1 MSLYKQPVFKKE
13 RSDLCVCVGFVHSL
27 TEAMAVVEKGLVESE
42 LLAKEQI
49 NSEVAVYV
57 NGREY
62 LIDPIIKD
70 GGFRSPLYAH
80 QAEQHI
86 LLDKYGQGGGL

>member
-1 MSLYKQPVFKKE
+1 MY
-13 RSDLCVCVGFVHSL
+13 VGFVHSL
-27 TEAMAVVEKGLVESE
+27 TGPMAAVEKGLVAAE

-49 NSEVAVYV
+49 NSEGAVYV

-70 GGFRSPLYAH
+70 GGSRWPLYAH
-80 QAEQHI
+80 QAKQHI
-86 LLDKYGQGGGL
+86 

>member
-1 MSLYKQPVFKKE
+1 
-13 RSDLCVCVGFVHSL
+13 
-27 TEAMAVVEKGLVESE
+27 MAVVEKGLVAAE

-49 NSEVAVYV
+49 NSEGAVYV

-80 QAEQHI
+80 QAKQ
-86 LLDKYGQGGGL
+86 

>member
-13 RSDLCVCVGFVHSL
+13 QSDLCVCVGFVHSL
-27 TEAMAVVEKGLVESE
+27 TGTMAVVEKGLVESE
-42 LLAKEQI
+42 LLATEQI
-49 NSEVAVYV
+49 NSEGAVYV

-80 QAEQHI
+80 QAKQHI
-86 LLDKYGQGGGL
+86 LLDKCVQGGGL

>member
-1 MSLYKQPVFKKE
+1 M
-13 RSDLCVCVGFVHSL
+13 CVGFVHSL
-27 TEAMAVVEKGLVESE
+27 TGTMAVVEKGLVAAE

-49 NSEVAVYV
+49 NSEVAVCV

-70 GGFRSPLYAH
+70 GGFRSSLYAH
-80 QAEQHI
+80 QAKQ
-86 LLDKYGQGGGL
+86 

>member
-1 MSLYKQPVFKKE
+1 MY
-13 RSDLCVCVGFVHSL
+13 VGFVHTL
-27 TEAMAVVEKGLVESE
+27 TGAMAVVEKGLVAAE

-49 NSEVAVYV
+49 NSEGAVYV

-70 GGFRSPLYAH
+70 RGSRSPLYAH
-80 QAEQHI
+80 QAKQ
-86 LLDKYGQGGGL
+86 

>member
-1 MSLYKQPVFKKE
+1 MCVRWLRAFSYGSDGGSRE
-13 RSDLCVCVGFVHSL
+13 RLG
-27 TEAMAVVEKGLVESE
+27 AAE

-49 NSEVAVYV
+49 NSEVAVCV

-70 GGFRSPLYAH
+70 GGSRWPLYAH
-80 QAEQHI
+80 QAKQ
-86 LLDKYGQGGGL
+86 

>member
-1 MSLYKQPVFKKE
+1 VSLYKQPVFKKE
-13 RSDLCVCVGFVHSL
+13 QSGLCVYVGFVHSL
-27 TEAMAVVEKGLVESE
+27 TGAMAVVEKGLVAAE

-49 NSEVAVYV
+49 NSEGAVYV

-70 GGFRSPLYAH
+70 RGSRWPLYAH
-80 QAEQHI
+80 QAKQYI
-86 LLDKYGQGGGL
+86 

>member
-1 MSLYKQPVFKKE
+1 
-13 RSDLCVCVGFVHSL
+13 
-27 TEAMAVVEKGLVESE
+27 MAVVEKGLVAAE

-49 NSEVAVYV
+49 NSEGAVYV

-70 GGFRSPLYAH
+70 RGSRRPLYAH
-80 QAEQHI
+80 QAKQHI
-86 LLDKYGQGGGL
+86 WLDKYGQGGGL

>member
-13 RSDLCVCVGFVHSL
+13 QSGFCVYVGFVHSL
-27 TEAMAVVEKGLVESE
+27 TAAMAVVEKGLVAAE

-49 NSEVAVYV
+49 NSEGAVYV

-70 GGFRSPLYAH
+70 RGSRWPLYAH
-80 QAEQHI
+80 QAKQ
-86 LLDKYGQGGGL
+86 

>member
-1 MSLYKQPVFKKE
+1 
-13 RSDLCVCVGFVHSL
+13 
-27 TEAMAVVEKGLVESE
+27 MAVVEKGLVAAE

-70 GGFRSPLYAH
+70 RGSRWPLYAH
-80 QAEQHI
+80 QAKQHI
-86 LLDKYGQGGGL
+86 LLDKYVQGGGL

>member
-27 TEAMAVVEKGLVESE
+27 TGTMAVVEKGLVAAE

-49 NSEVAVYV
+49 NSEGAVYV

-62 LIDPIIKD
+62 LIDSIIKD
-70 GGFRSPLYAH
+70 RGSRWPLYAH
-80 QAEQHI
+80 QAKQ
-86 LLDKYGQGGGL
+86 

>member
-1 MSLYKQPVFKKE
+1 MY
-13 RSDLCVCVGFVHSL
+13 VGFVHSL
-27 TEAMAVVEKGLVESE
+27 TGAIAVVEKGLVAAE

-49 NSEVAVYV
+49 NSEGAVYV

-70 GGFRSPLYAH
+70 RGSRWPLYAH
-80 QAEQHI
+80 QAKQ
-86 LLDKYGQGGGL
+86 

>member
-1 MSLYKQPVFKKE
+1 
-13 RSDLCVCVGFVHSL
+13 
-27 TEAMAVVEKGLVESE
+27 MAVVEKGLVESE
-42 LLAKEQI
+42 LLATEQT
-49 NSEVAVYV
+49 NSELAVYV

-80 QAEQHI
+80 QAKQHI
-86 LLDKYGQGGGL
+86 

>member
-1 MSLYKQPVFKKE
+1 M
-13 RSDLCVCVGFVHSL
+13 CVCVGFVHSL
-27 TEAMAVVEKGLVESE
+27 TGTMAVVEKGLAAAE

-49 NSEVAVYV
+49 NSEGAVYV

-80 QAEQHI
+80 QAKQHI
-86 LLDKYGQGGGL
+86 LLDKYVQGGGL

>member
-1 MSLYKQPVFKKE
+1 
-13 RSDLCVCVGFVHSL
+13 
-27 TEAMAVVEKGLVESE
+27 MAVVEKGLVAAE

-80 QAEQHI
+80 QAKQHI
-86 LLDKYGQGGGL
+86 LLDKYVQGGGL

>member
-1 MSLYKQPVFKKE
+1 MSLYKQPLFKKE
-13 RSDLCVCVGFVHSL
+13 QSGLCVYVGFVHSL
-27 TEAMAVVEKGLVESE
+27 TGAMAVVEKGLVAAE

-70 GGFRSPLYAH
+70 RGSRWPLYAH
-80 QAEQHI
+80 QAKQHI
-86 LLDKYGQGGGL
+86 

>member
-1 MSLYKQPVFKKE
+1 MCVRWLRAFSYGNDGGSRE
-13 RSDLCVCVGFVHSL
+13 RIGRIR
-27 TEAMAVVEKGLVESE
+27 A
-42 LLAKEQI
+42 LAKEQI

-70 GGFRSPLYAH
+70 GGFRSSLYAH
-80 QAEQHI
+80 QAKQHI
-86 LLDKYGQGGGL
+86 

>member
-1 MSLYKQPVFKKE
+1 M
-13 RSDLCVCVGFVHSL
+13 CVGFVHSL
-27 TEAMAVVEKGLVESE
+27 TGTMAVVEKGLVESE

-70 GGFRSPLYAH
+70 RGSRWPLYAH
-80 QAEQHI
+80 QAKQ
-86 LLDKYGQGGGL
+86 